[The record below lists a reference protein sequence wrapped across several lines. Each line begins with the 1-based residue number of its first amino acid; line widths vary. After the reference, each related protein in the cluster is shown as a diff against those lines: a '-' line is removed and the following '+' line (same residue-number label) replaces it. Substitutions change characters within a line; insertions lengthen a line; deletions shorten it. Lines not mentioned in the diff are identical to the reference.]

1 MIENAERYGLS
12 ALHLLRG
19 RVGRGKGEAYCV
31 LISDHATDAVKKRLS
46 FLCHTNDGF
55 EIAKFDLETRG
66 PGDFFGSR
74 QHGLP
79 TLRIADLMADSRALY
94 AAQKEALA
102 LVGADPALRSPGNAG
117 LRRLAEELFSGDTA
131 LN

>member
-1 MIENAERYGLS
+1 MCIRDS
-12 ALHLLRG
+12 
-19 RVGRGKGEAYCV
+19 
-31 LISDHATDAVKKRLS
+31 
-46 FLCHTNDGF
+46 
-55 EIAKFDLETRG
+55 
-66 PGDFFGSR
+66 
-74 QHGLP
+74 
-79 TLRIADLMADSRALY
+79 LMADSRALY

>member
-1 MIENAERYGLS
+1 MPYERW
-12 ALHLLRG
+12 LRNRKIRSGNTRAG
-19 RVGRGKGEAYCV
+19 R
-31 LISDHATDAVKKRLS
+31 L
-46 FLCHTNDGF
+46 
-55 EIAKFDLETRG
+55 
-66 PGDFFGSR
+66 FGSR

>member
-1 MIENAERYGLS
+1 M
-12 ALHLLRG
+12 
-19 RVGRGKGEAYCV
+19 

-102 LVGADPALRSPGNAG
+102 LVGADPALRSPGNAAAG
-117 LRRLAEELFSGDTA
+117 PGGGAPPYRGGGAVGPRSCSPATRH
-131 LN
+131 